1 MKIEKFDITSLD
13 DDVFIGNLSQKFPLR
28 GHHQYSGSG
37 YVNVIEIDFPYSNM
51 IKENFEDKMIQR
63 YNSVIDQQVLD
74 NMGFNTPY
82 TDPDFLEKITP
93 LYHQTI
99 RQVLCCFEG
108 YGIDSAERNK
118 VIEFQWEPEVYVY
131 VQTEK
136 KSYNFWHHHQKK
148 GPSVSST
155 FYLNVPEDGGEIKF
169 KFAEEEISIKV
180 EEDKLYLFPSWLYH
194 VPVEHVGN
202 KTRICINA
210 DFYTPNR
217 PFLPGYNQFW

>member
-13 DDVFIGNLSQKFPLR
+13 DGVFIGNVNKSFPLR
-28 GHHQYSGSG
+28 GHHHYSGSG

-51 IKENFEDKMIQR
+51 IKQNFEEEIVQR
-63 YNSVIDQQVLD
+63 YNSVIDQQIID

-82 TDPDFLEKITP
+82 NNPNFLEKITP

-99 RQVLCCFEG
+99 RQVLCCLEG
-108 YGIDSAERNK
+108 YGIESVNQHK
-118 VIEFQWEPEVYVY
+118 LIEFQWEPEVYVY

-169 KFAEEEISIKV
+169 KFAEEEINIKV
-180 EEDKLYLFPSWLYH
+180 EENKLYLFPSWLYH
-194 VPVEHVGN
+194 VPAEHTGDN
-202 KTRICINA
+202 TRVCINA

-217 PFLPGYNQFW
+217 PFLKGYNQFW